1 MRYPKN
7 QLKENLHTPGGEF
20 IDTSNNRVYSGYYWE
35 INGRYFIG
43 KTASNNAIELKKA
56 SPEEIQKAQL
66 NKTEGINYASK
77 GTVLSSNTKV
87 SSIPVNTSTSNIR
100 YFSKQINITPTIIKE
115 ISKDTFDS
123 IKNNAIYQTI
133 SLEADSIYLNSP
145 ALDVAERNFPGIKA
159 FLDLDVVFTGEG
171 ESLDLSTAIK
181 IATFNAKQ
189 KGGSGSYTKIDEKIS
204 RLPNGN
210 YKAVITLRKDS

>member
-66 NKTEGINYASK
+66 NKTEGINNISK
-77 GTVLSSNTKV
+77 GTILSSNTNV
-87 SSIPVNTSTSNIR
+87 TSIPANTSTSNIR
-100 YFSKQINITPTIIKE
+100 YFSKQINVAPVVIKE
-115 ISKDTFDS
+115 INKDTFDN
-123 IKNNAIYQTI
+123 IKGNGLYQTL
-133 SLEADSIYLNSP
+133 SLSSDSIYPNSP
-145 ALDVAERNFPGIKA
+145 ALNVAEKNFFGIKS
-159 FLDLDVVFTGEG
+159 FLGF
-171 ESLDLSTAIK
+171 
-181 IATFNAKQ
+181 
-189 KGGSGSYTKIDEKIS
+189 
-204 RLPNGN
+204 
-210 YKAVITLRKDS
+210 